1 MTRLKFVVWL
11 HWRSFGLSPMT
22 RRLLALLT
30 LLATLSPPVLA
41 APGPADP
48 VSTHGR
54 LQAAGN
60 RIVGAD
66 GRPVSLAGV
75 SFGWSQWEAA
85 RFYNADTV
93 NWLKQDWHASIV
105 RAALGLHQE
114 PGSYLQDPKGN
125 RARVMAVVD
134 AAIATGLYVL
144 IDWHDHHAE
153 QHAAQAVAFFT
164 DMAQRYGHQPNVIY
178 EIYNEP
184 LRNASWAHDVKPY
197 AEKVIAAIRAVDP
210 DNLIVVGT
218 PNYSQHVDEAAAD
231 PIKDPNVA
239 YVLHFYAGTH
249 KADLRGRAEKALAL
263 GAPLF
268 VTEWGTCDASGDGA
282 VDETS
287 VREWLAFMRTHQLS
301 HCNWA
306 VSDKRETAAIVH
318 PRASSKGHWKDT
330 DLTPS
335 GKLARDIVRR
345 WSTEKQR

>member
-1 MTRLKFVVWL
+1 
-11 HWRSFGLSPMT
+11 MT
-22 RRLLALLT
+22 RRLLPLLA
-30 LLATLSPPVLA
+30 LLATALLQPAFA
-41 APGPADP
+41 APATPGP

-66 GRPVSLAGV
+66 GQPVSLAGV

-85 RFYNADTV
+85 RFYNAGTV
-93 NWLKQDWHASIV
+93 TWLQQDWHASIV
-105 RAALGLHQE
+105 RAALGVHAE
-114 PGSYLQDPKGN
+114 RGDYVKNPKPN
-125 RARVMAVVD
+125 QKRVMAVVD
-134 AAIATGLYVL
+134 AAIAAGLYVL

-153 QHAAQAVAFFT
+153 QHTAQAVAFFT
-164 DMAQRYGHQPNVIY
+164 DMAKRYGHQPNVIY

-184 LRNASWAHDVKPY
+184 LRNASWAKDVKPY

-249 KADLRGRAEKALAL
+249 KAALRAKAEKALAL

-268 VTEWGTCDASGDGA
+268 VTEWGTCDASGRGA
-282 VDETS
+282 VDEAS
-287 VREWLAFMRTHQLS
+287 VKEWLAFMRQHQLS

-306 VSDKRETAAIVH
+306 VYDKPETAAIVH
-318 PRASSKGHWKDT
+318 RSAASKGQWKDT

-335 GKLARDIVRR
+335 GKYAREIVRS
-345 WSTEKQR
+345 WSNPQTP